1 MKLSYGP
8 ISTNDGVSKDIIIN
22 KVIPNKPIDILIGG
36 LLIMG
41 GVLYLTSTAFRDGA
55 DAFEIAEFN
64 TLDDLGLIK

>member
-1 MKLSYGP
+1 MKLLYGP
-8 ISTNDGVSKDIIIN
+8 ISNNDGVSKDIIIN
-22 KVIPNKPIDILIGG
+22 KMIPNKPIDIFIGG

-41 GVLYLTSTAFRDGA
+41 GILYLTSTAFRDGA